1 MKIKLENVIIPI
13 VAIIFTICLTIMILY
28 QIPLVCELYI
38 SNFGLNIG
46 SIITVIDGYICISL
60 IVVCIIATIQLIK
73 CIFF

>member
-38 SNFGLNIG
+38 GNFGLNIG

-73 CIFF
+73 CIYF